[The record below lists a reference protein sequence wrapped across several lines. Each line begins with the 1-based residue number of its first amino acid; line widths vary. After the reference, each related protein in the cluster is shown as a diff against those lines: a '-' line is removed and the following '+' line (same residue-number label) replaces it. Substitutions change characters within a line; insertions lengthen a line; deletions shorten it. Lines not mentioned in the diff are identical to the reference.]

1 MASINLPLGNVLNE
15 NLWTGSVR
23 VPSVFIKDHALAYIR
38 LVRKTN
44 NDGLR
49 IKLSS
54 TSDGDVN
61 IAGPEFTDAVE
72 NYLEAFIFINQ
83 DGEELT
89 TPGPNNGTNLE
100 SDSAEPYLWRTSN
113 FADVSAF
120 FVGIVNLS
128 ITIQDNI
135 QYVSLTGE
143 LDVEIQ
149 AEGILLVEES
159 EIVIP
164 PAEEVRTSIN
174 LPLGIFDDSTVG
186 WEGSV
191 RVPSVFIKNHE
202 LAYIRFLQ
210 LVGGSLRIRLSS
222 TPDGD
227 PEAIGPEF
235 SNSVEN
241 FLEAFIFINQDG
253 EELTTPGPNN
263 ETNFF
268 SDPDEPYFWT
278 PPNFNEVSAFFILA
292 TNVSITIQDNFQYV
306 PLSSELD
313 VEIQAQGTLLVQE
326 PPPLEIGASIN
337 LPLGNF
343 DGGFW
348 LGSVRIPS
356 VFIKN
361 HALAYFVSIAAFPE
375 GGMGFHLSSTP
386 DGDLDAAGPE
396 FTDAVENFLEAFIFI
411 NQDGET
417 LTLPGPT
424 NINNSSNDPDEPY
437 NWFPS
442 NWLDIYNTFFL
453 TATSLSITIQ
463 DDIQYVPLSSE
474 LDIRVN
480 VEGILTVRELQ
491 EIQLSGEF
499 NVQIQAQGILTVE
512 EFVLPDQTVTQ
523 DSLVLDFNEETG
535 LYERIGN
542 VIVNESALRVW
553 VPGIWIAVTLFA
565 KLPTGDIRLWTGSP
579 NLLLDN
585 EEYLASRILEV
596 SSTGSESD
604 LNSSNRSLKVTVS
617 AIPEIQRVVFL
628 SPVGLA
634 PIRLQTIVSETAGL
648 SWRRVGQEVVGVISS
663 PVLTGYTYTF
673 DVEPRSALVDRAR
686 LIYWSHSDRVRRHG
700 AVDQGMSQ
708 MPKLSDEGVL
718 GRWPNP

>member
-54 TSDGDVN
+54 TPDGDVN

-292 TNVSITIQDNFQYV
+292 TNVSITIQANF
-306 PLSSELD
+306 
-313 VEIQAQGTLLVQE
+313 
-326 PPPLEIGASIN
+326 
-337 LPLGNF
+337 
-343 DGGFW
+343 
-348 LGSVRIPS
+348 
-356 VFIKN
+356 
-361 HALAYFVSIAAFPE
+361 
-375 GGMGFHLSSTP
+375 
-386 DGDLDAAGPE
+386 
-396 FTDAVENFLEAFIFI
+396 
-411 NQDGET
+411 
-417 LTLPGPT
+417 
-424 NINNSSNDPDEPY
+424 
-437 NWFPS
+437 
-442 NWLDIYNTFFL
+442 
-453 TATSLSITIQ
+453 
-463 DDIQYVPLSSE
+463 QYVPLSSE

>member
-54 TSDGDVN
+54 TPDGDVN

-120 FVGIVNLS
+120 FVGIANLS

-149 AEGILLVEES
+149 AEGTLLVEES

-222 TPDGD
+222 TPDAD

-278 PPNFNEVSAFFILA
+278 PPNFNEVSAFFISA
-292 TNVSITIQDNFQYV
+292 TNVSITIQDNLQYV
-306 PLSSELD
+306 S
-313 VEIQAQGTLLVQE
+313 
-326 PPPLEIGASIN
+326 
-337 LPLGNF
+337 
-343 DGGFW
+343 
-348 LGSVRIPS
+348 
-356 VFIKN
+356 
-361 HALAYFVSIAAFPE
+361 
-375 GGMGFHLSSTP
+375 
-386 DGDLDAAGPE
+386 
-396 FTDAVENFLEAFIFI
+396 
-411 NQDGET
+411 
-417 LTLPGPT
+417 
-424 NINNSSNDPDEPY
+424 
-437 NWFPS
+437 
-442 NWLDIYNTFFL
+442 
-453 TATSLSITIQ
+453 
-463 DDIQYVPLSSE
+463 LSSE

-604 LNSSNRSLKVTVS
+604 LNSSNRSLKVTIS